1 MTSDDAPDAA
11 TPIYRAVDMRL
22 QVVSRYVRGHPGRCL
37 IPARRRTK
45 AGNFR

>member
-22 QVVSRYVRGHPGRCL
+22 QVVSR
-37 IPARRRTK
+37 
-45 AGNFR
+45 